1 MRLDKFLKVSRI
13 IKRRTIAKE
22 LVDIGRAEI
31 NGRVA
36 KPSSDVKAGDILTL
50 QLKDVTLVVKVNFI
64 ADHIK
69 ADEAESIYEVISEER
84 RVQRDKDV
92 L

>member
-84 RVQRDKDV
+84 RVQREKDV

>member
-1 MRLDKFLKVSRI
+1 MRLDKFLKISRI

-84 RVQRDKDV
+84 RVQREKDV

>member
-64 ADHIK
+64 AEHIK

-84 RVQRDKDV
+84 RIQRDKDV